1 MQTNK
6 LFRASALALSLIT
19 ASTVTFAAD
28 LAALRGQWSGV
39 WYIGMSSG
47 KARLVMDD
55 NNRTRIS
62 FTNLTD
68 EFGDQDID
76 VTRLNYDG
84 ETLSFSVPRKGSA
97 LFADASEFSKG
108 NVEAIV
114 EAGKIL
120 GAGLQE
126 LGQTYAA
133 EGKTALE
140 TLTADVKELTAVKSP
155 ADFFKLQGEIMRRSF
170 DAAVATGSKRSEA
183 FLKLANDSFAP
194 IGTRVSVAI
203 DKVKQAA

>member
-6 LFRASALALSLIT
+6 LLRAGALALSLIT
-19 ASTVTFAAD
+19 ASATAFAAD

-84 ETLSFSVPRKGSA
+84 ETLSFSVPSKGSA
-97 LFADASEFSKG
+97 LFAVSLKNKREGRMLDG
-108 NVEAIV
+108 G
-114 EAGKIL
+114 GK
-120 GAGLQE
+120 
-126 LGQTYAA
+126 
-133 EGKTALE
+133 
-140 TLTADVKELTAVKSP
+140 
-155 ADFFKLQGEIMRRSF
+155 F
-170 DAAVATGSKRSEA
+170 DGAVA
-183 FLKLANDSFAP
+183 KLVFNKD
-194 IGTRVSVAI
+194 
-203 DKVKQAA
+203 D

>member
-6 LFRASALALSLIT
+6 LLRAGALALSLIT
-19 ASTVTFAAD
+19 ASATAFAAD
-28 LAALRGQWSGV
+28 LASLRGQWSGV

-84 ETLSFSVPRKGSA
+84 ETLSFSVPSKGSA
-97 LFADASEFSKG
+97 LFAVSLKNKREGRMLDG
-108 NVEAIV
+108 G
-114 EAGKIL
+114 GK
-120 GAGLQE
+120 
-126 LGQTYAA
+126 
-133 EGKTALE
+133 
-140 TLTADVKELTAVKSP
+140 
-155 ADFFKLQGEIMRRSF
+155 F
-170 DAAVATGSKRSEA
+170 DGAVA
-183 FLKLANDSFAP
+183 KLVFNKD
-194 IGTRVSVAI
+194 
-203 DKVKQAA
+203 D

>member
-6 LFRASALALSLIT
+6 LLRAGALALSLFT
-19 ASTVTFAAD
+19 ASATAFAAD

-84 ETLSFSVPRKGSA
+84 ETLSFSVPSKGSA
-97 LFADASEFSKG
+97 LFAVSLKNKREGRMLDG
-108 NVEAIV
+108 G
-114 EAGKIL
+114 GK
-120 GAGLQE
+120 
-126 LGQTYAA
+126 
-133 EGKTALE
+133 
-140 TLTADVKELTAVKSP
+140 
-155 ADFFKLQGEIMRRSF
+155 F
-170 DAAVATGSKRSEA
+170 DGAVA
-183 FLKLANDSFAP
+183 KLVFNKD
-194 IGTRVSVAI
+194 
-203 DKVKQAA
+203 D

>member
-6 LFRASALALSLIT
+6 LLRASALAFSLIT
-19 ASTVTFAAD
+19 ASTAALAAD

-84 ETLSFSVPRKGSA
+84 ETLSFSVPSKGSA
-97 LFADASEFSKG
+97 LFAVSLKNKREGRMLDG
-108 NVEAIV
+108 G
-114 EAGKIL
+114 GK
-120 GAGLQE
+120 
-126 LGQTYAA
+126 
-133 EGKTALE
+133 
-140 TLTADVKELTAVKSP
+140 
-155 ADFFKLQGEIMRRSF
+155 F
-170 DAAVATGSKRSEA
+170 DGAVA
-183 FLKLANDSFAP
+183 KLVFNKD
-194 IGTRVSVAI
+194 
-203 DKVKQAA
+203 D

>member
-6 LFRASALALSLIT
+6 LLRASALALSLIT

-84 ETLSFSVPRKGSA
+84 ETLSFSVPSKGSA
-97 LFADASEFSKG
+97 LFAVSLKNKREGRMLDG
-108 NVEAIV
+108 G
-114 EAGKIL
+114 GK
-120 GAGLQE
+120 
-126 LGQTYAA
+126 
-133 EGKTALE
+133 
-140 TLTADVKELTAVKSP
+140 
-155 ADFFKLQGEIMRRSF
+155 F
-170 DAAVATGSKRSEA
+170 DGAVA
-183 FLKLANDSFAP
+183 KLVFNKD
-194 IGTRVSVAI
+194 
-203 DKVKQAA
+203 D